1 MRERTSELKEANER
15 LEKVNTGLQVLI
27 EHRQEEMRRL
37 QKNIMDNVN
46 KLITPYLEKM
56 DKRRMGSKNRAYL
69 DVITTGLK
77 ELVSPFASAL
87 SSKEIVLTP
96 TEIQVA
102 DLIRQ
107 GKTSKEIAALMNV
120 SANAITVHRY
130 NMRKKLGLLNK
141 KVNLRSYLQS
151 LPAQ

>member
-1 MRERTSELKEANER
+1 
-15 LEKVNTGLQVLI
+15 
-27 EHRQEEMRRL
+27 
-37 QKNIMDNVN
+37 
-46 KLITPYLEKM
+46 
-56 DKRRMGSKNRAYL
+56 MGSKNRAYL

-87 SSKEIVLTP
+87 SAKEVVLTP

-130 NMRKKLGLLNK
+130 NMIRKLGLLHK